1 MWVVVQLSKSL
12 GQFDRLS
19 NSKRVGDQRIYS
31 KAMLS
36 LDTDATC
43 NVVWRVEVHGPFRL
57 AKVILSSP
65 NSLLCHE
72 TYHTYQLKA
81 SVFTR
86 AIS

>member
-1 MWVVVQLSKSL
+1 
-12 GQFDRLS
+12 
-19 NSKRVGDQRIYS
+19 
-31 KAMLS
+31 MLS

-57 AKVILSSP
+57 AKVILTSP
-65 NSLLCHE
+65 NSLLGHE

-86 AIS
+86 AVS

>member
-1 MWVVVQLSKSL
+1 
-12 GQFDRLS
+12 
-19 NSKRVGDQRIYS
+19 
-31 KAMLS
+31 MLS

-57 AKVILSSP
+57 AKVILTSP